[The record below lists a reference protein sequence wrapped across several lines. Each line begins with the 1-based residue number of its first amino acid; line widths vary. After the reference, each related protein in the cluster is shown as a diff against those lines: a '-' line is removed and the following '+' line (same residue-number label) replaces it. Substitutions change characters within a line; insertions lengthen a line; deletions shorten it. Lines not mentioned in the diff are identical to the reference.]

1 MSADTNLSK
10 TQTSK
15 ITQSGGFLD
24 ALFGKI
30 AGPLMKV
37 AVPLAKN
44 MLVPR
49 GVTVAASGI
58 KAEIQKKKDVPKM
71 TTPVISNEEM
81 MT

>member
-24 ALFGKI
+24 
-30 AGPLMKV
+30 PLMKV

-44 MLVPR
+44 VSATR
-49 GVTVAASGI
+49 SDGSSI
-58 KAEIQKKKDVPKM
+58 RNK
-71 TTPVISNEEM
+71 SRN
-81 MT
+81 